1 MASISVFGLGYVGT
15 VTAAALADAGHEV
28 IGVDSNPAKVEVIQ
42 AGRSPVVESGLGDL
56 VQRVVEAGH
65 LVATTDAF
73 AAVRQS
79 AISIICVGT
88 PSNSNGSLD
97 VSHVRKVS
105 AEIGAA
111 LRDSDDHHVVVVRS
125 TLLPGSTRDV
135 VIGEMTRAS
144 GRTLGGGFGV
154 AFNPEFLR
162 EGSSLQDYAH
172 PPFTLIGADDDRTAR
187 LVESIYRHV
196 DAEIIHAPIEVAET
210 VKYVSNAFHALKV
223 SFANEIGNVCAAQ
236 GIDSHQVMDIFVRDT
251 KLNVSPAYLR
261 PGFAFGGSC
270 LPKDLRALTYHS
282 RRMDVSSPVLESII
296 PSNHQQIER
305 AYRLVEATGKRI
317 VGVIGMS
324 FKAGTDD
331 LRESPM
337 VELIERLI
345 GKGFDVRV
353 FDRNVS
359 LAGLQGTNR
368 AYIES
373 EIPHIASLMEGDLDR
388 LVRDAEVL
396 VVGHG
401 GDEVRAAVAGAQET
415 TAIVDLV
422 RLGDATEARPE
433 YRGIS
438 W

>member
-28 IGVDSNPAKVEVIQ
+28 IGVDSNPAKVAVIQ
-42 AGRSPVVESGLGDL
+42 AGRSPVVESGLGEL
-56 VQRVVEAGH
+56 VKRVVDSGH
-65 LVATTDAF
+65 LVATTDASD
-73 AAVRQS
+73 AVRRS
-79 AISIICVGT
+79 VISIVCVGT

-111 LRDSDDHHVVVVRS
+111 LRDGDGRHVVVVRS

-135 VIGEMTRAS
+135 VVAEVARTS
-144 GRTLGGGFGV
+144 GRTLGDGFGV

-162 EGSSLQDYAH
+162 EGSSLRDYAH
-172 PPFTLIGADDDRTAR
+172 PPFTLIGADDEETAR
-187 LVESIYRHV
+187 IVESIYHHV
-196 DAEIIHAPIEVAET
+196 DAEVIHAPIEVAET

-236 GIDSHQVMDIFVRDT
+236 GIDSHRVMDIFVRDT

-282 RRMDVSSPVLESII
+282 RRLDMSSPVLESII

-305 AYRLVEATGKRI
+305 AYRLVEETGKRV

-359 LAGLQGTNR
+359 LAGLQGANR

-373 EIPHIASLMEGDLDR
+373 EIPHIASLMEDDLDR
-388 LVRDAEVL
+388 LVRDSEVL

-401 GDEVRAAVAGAQET
+401 GDEVRAAVAGARES

-422 RLGDATEARPE
+422 RLGDATETRPG
-433 YRGIS
+433 YKGIS